1 MLKLQN
7 GGAANFDN
15 NVILN
20 WQYNDYN
27 VFYACPFSMHDFPFM
42 HNYLVGSRTTLDGT
56 FYKLTYR

>member
-15 NVILN
+15 IVILN

-56 FYKLTYR
+56 FY